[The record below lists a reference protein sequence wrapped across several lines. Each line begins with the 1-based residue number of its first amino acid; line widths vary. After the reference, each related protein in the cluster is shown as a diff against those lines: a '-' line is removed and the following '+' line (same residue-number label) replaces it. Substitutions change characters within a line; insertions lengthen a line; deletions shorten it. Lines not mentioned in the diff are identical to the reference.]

1 MMVINIINNIK
12 TYDINDIIKIPV
24 KILHLYVKTR
34 HNDNDGYGFI
44 ILYRLCQQFNTDKLN
59 MLDYLFCEQGI
70 KLDNYKLFS
79 IGISNTCSQF
89 NYGIINNYNSN
100 SNKIY
105 HNVDLFNKI
114 KSKKIRDD
122 IISTL
127 LTEELTYRHNMSLI
141 QTLHNLTFE
150 LNILMDYKYIL
161 IKFAKNYRI
170 YNEAVIKFL
179 LTNNHININE
189 SISDSKTLL
198 MLSSEYSNINMVKLL
213 VEYSK
218 ADIHKET
225 NGCNACFYSFFNFYK
240 EIDMEEFCKS
250 HQIFFENVDEEEN
263 NESYEIYKYLV
274 SNGSSVDKFCDIID
288 DIKNDFD

>member
-1 MMVINIINNIK
+1 
-12 TYDINDIIKIPV
+12 
-24 KILHLYVKTR
+24 
-34 HNDNDGYGFI
+34 
-44 ILYRLCQQFNTDKLN
+44 
-59 MLDYLFCEQGI
+59 
-70 KLDNYKLFS
+70 
-79 IGISNTCSQF
+79 
-89 NYGIINNYNSN
+89 
-100 SNKIY
+100 
-105 HNVDLFNKI
+105 
-114 KSKKIRDD
+114 
-122 IISTL
+122 
-127 LTEELTYRHNMSLI
+127 
-141 QTLHNLTFE
+141 
-150 LNILMDYKYIL
+150 MDYKYIL